1 MQNIDAVVIG
11 GGQAGLATSHHLAKA
26 GVEHIVLEKDRIAQ
40 AWRNRW
46 DSFTLVLPNWTL
58 RLPGHH
64 YEGDDPDGYLPRDSI
79 VSYLEGYASR
89 IPAPVREGVEVTS
102 LQRSGDGWQLQTSE
116 GKVRSSAVVVATGA
130 FQQAVKPPGWED
142 IPNGIRRIDI
152 SGYRSP
158 DELPPGKV
166 LVIGSGQSGC
176 QIAEDLV
183 TGGREVFLSCG
194 RAPWLPR
201 RAGDRDIYWWIDQS
215 GFMDTPP
222 SALSD
227 PRERFGANPQLTGR
241 DGGHDIHYRT
251 LHDMG
256 VTLLG
261 HFAGSEDRV
270 AHFESDLEASIG
282 FGDQAYRQLSQLI
295 EGVASE
301 RGETVDLPEPEP
313 WDVGSPDALDWDG
326 FGAVV
331 SASGFRPG
339 YRSWIDLPEAFD
351 ELGFPIQDSDGSGVF
366 AGLHFVG
373 VHFLRKRRSALFS
386 GVGEDAE
393 VVVAKIAAGL
403 SARA

>member
-1 MQNIDAVVIG
+1 MENIDVVVIG
-11 GGQAGLATSHHLAKA
+11 GGQAGLATSFHLANA
-26 GVEHIVLEKDRIAQ
+26 GIEHVVLERDRVAQ

-64 YEGDDPDGYLPRDSI
+64 YEGEDPDGYLPRDSI
-79 VSYLEGYASR
+79 VSYLEDYAHE
-89 IPAPVREGVEVTS
+89 IPAPLREGVEVTS
-102 LQRSGDGWQLQTSE
+102 LQRAGGGWQLNTSGGE
-116 GKVRSSAVVVATGA
+116 IRSAAVIVATGA
-130 FQQAVKPPGWED
+130 FQQAVKPPGWKD
-142 IPNGIRRIDI
+142 IPKGIHRIDI
-152 SGYRSP
+152 TGYHNP

-201 RAGDRDIYWWIDQS
+201 RAGDRDIYWWLDQS

-222 SALSD
+222 GALAD
-227 PRERFGANPQLTGR
+227 PRERLGANPQLTGR
-241 DGGHDIHYRT
+241 DGGHDLHFRT
-251 LHDMG
+251 LHEKG

-261 HFAGSEDRV
+261 HFAGSDDRV
-270 AHFESDLEASIG
+270 AHFESDLDASIG

-295 EGVASE
+295 GKVAAE
-301 RGETVDLPEPEP
+301 HGEVVDLPEPLP
-313 WDVGSPDALDWDG
+313 WNLGSPERIDWDG

-339 YRSWIDLPEAFD
+339 YHSWVELPEAFD
-351 ELGFPIQDSDGSGVF
+351 ELGFPIQDSDGSGVLR
-366 AGLHFVG
+366 GLHFVG
-373 VHFLRKRRSALFS
+373 VHFLRRRRSALFS

-393 VVVAKIAAGL
+393 VVVEKVAAHL
-403 SARA
+403 P

>member
-1 MQNIDAVVIG
+1 V
-11 GGQAGLATSHHLAKA
+11 
-26 GVEHIVLEKDRIAQ
+26 AQ

-64 YEGDDPDGYLPRDSI
+64 YEGVDPDGYMPRDSI
-79 VSYLEGYASR
+79 VSYLENYANN

-102 LQRSGDGWQLQTSE
+102 LQRSGPGWQLHTSHGE
-116 GKVRSSAVVVATGA
+116 IRSAAVVVATGA
-130 FQQAVKPPGWED
+130 FQQAVKPPGRED
-142 IPNGIRRIDI
+142 ISAAIRQIDI
-152 SGYRSP
+152 TAYRNP

-166 LVIGSGQSGC
+166 LVVGSGQSGC
-176 QIAEDLV
+176 QVAEDLV
-183 TGGREVFLSCG
+183 IGGREVFLSCG

-201 RAGDRDIYWWIDQS
+201 RAGDRDIYWWLDQS

-222 SALSD
+222 GALAD
-227 PRERFGANPQLTGR
+227 PRDRLGANPQLTGR
-241 DGGHDIHYRT
+241 DGGHDLHFRT
-251 LHDMG
+251 LHEEG

-261 HFAGSEDRV
+261 HFAGSDDRV
-270 AHFESDLEASIG
+270 AHFESDLDASIG

-295 EGVASE
+295 GKVASE
-301 RGETVDLPEPEP
+301 HSETVDLPDPP
-313 WDVGSPDALDWDG
+313 AWDLGAPDTLGWAG
-326 FGAVV
+326 FGAIV

-351 ELGFPIQDSDGSGVF
+351 EFGFPIQDNDASGVF
-366 AGLHFVG
+366 LGLHFVG

-393 VVVAKIAAGL
+393 VVVERIAAHL
-403 SARA
+403 SA